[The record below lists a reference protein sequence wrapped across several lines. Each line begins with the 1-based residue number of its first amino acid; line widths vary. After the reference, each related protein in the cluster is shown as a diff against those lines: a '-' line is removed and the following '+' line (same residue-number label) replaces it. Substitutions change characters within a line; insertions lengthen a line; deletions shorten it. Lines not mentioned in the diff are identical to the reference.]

1 MSVRKRCGR
10 SGQSKAG
17 DKFYKMDE
25 ESIVTIREE
34 LSEDFFALAEA
45 HLKEVRGLVEVL
57 DDGQLD
63 AQLHSRKIRAGP
75 SVVGSRGKNN
85 AHHNK

>member
-34 LSEDFFALAEA
+34 MSEDFFALAEA
-45 HLKEVRGLVEVL
+45 HLKEV
-57 DDGQLD
+57 
-63 AQLHSRKIRAGP
+63 
-75 SVVGSRGKNN
+75 
-85 AHHNK
+85 